1 MTETSL
7 TLDPQSVAELAQ
19 EMGATVAN
27 NSGGTNASR
36 LPQLVINS
44 QVDDDNGNSLPRG
57 HFYIKGLDQ
66 VAYAEE
72 VTIRPLQHGF
82 QYLHWDTQA
91 KKLGSKSKI
100 ISHFGEEAR
109 DTKGTIR
116 CGKPTSAKLR
126 EMSSELQER
135 WREVTCFRQVR
146 ALVSY
151 TGKTVDG
158 EKVTY
163 ENQPVILMLKGSNFS
178 PFEDE
183 FIKALPRDRN
193 LWDYQAK
200 VTSKRHKNGSVTW
213 FTFHFAPDLKNPL
226 GLDEKILESIKAIR
240 DSVRSENKRVDAA
253 YEAALRNVGL
263 DQAALDA
270 IEGSLDDDLVDAA

>member
-1 MTETSL
+1 MTENSL
-7 TLDPQSVAELAQ
+7 TMDAQSVAELAQ
-19 EMGATVAN
+19 EMGATAAN

-44 QVDDDNGNSLPRG
+44 QADDDQGNSLPRG
-57 HFYIKGLDQ
+57 HMYIKGLEEI
-66 VAYAEE
+66 AYADE
-72 VTIRPLQHGF
+72 VIIRPMQHGY
-82 QYLHWDTQA
+82 QYLEWDSQVN
-91 KKLGSKSKI
+91 KLACKSKI

-126 EMSSELQER
+126 ELSPEKQER
-135 WREVTCFRQVR
+135 WRSVTCFRQVR

-151 TGKTVDG
+151 TGKTLEGKEVIYKD
-158 EKVTY
+158 
-163 ENQPVILMLKGSNFS
+163 QPVILMLKGSNFM

-183 FIKALPRDRN
+183 FIKAIPKGRA
-193 LWDYQAK
+193 LWDFQAQ
-200 VTSKRHKNGSVTW
+200 VITKRHKNGSVVW
-213 FTFHFAPDLKNPL
+213 FTFHFVPDLKNPL
-226 GLDEKILESIKAIR
+226 GLDEHLLESIKAVR
-240 DSVRSENKRVDAA
+240 DAIRSENKRVDAA